1 MGACRADPSCE
12 YGCWLP
18 SSRAAWSASPR
29 ASWCCCRFLRREPD
43 SLALPAATLAVN
55 VLGSFALG
63 AVVGWLRD
71 GRPLV
76 RAFLGAGVL
85 GGFTTYSSFAV
96 QTAVLVGTSPVAGVL
111 LAVGSVAAGLAAAT
125 LGFYVTR
132 PPRHSS
138 GGADAEPTS

>member
-1 MGACRADPSCE
+1 MLAAVVAGGVVGVAARE
-12 YGCWLP
+12 LVLLP
-18 SSRAAWSASPR
+18 FPPG
-29 ASWCCCRFLRREPD
+29 EPD

-96 QTAVLVGTSPVAGVL
+96 QTAVLVGTSPLAGVL

-125 LGFYVTR
+125 LGFSMTR
-132 PPRHSS
+132 PPRHSA